1 MTSEGP
7 LTQSIQRGAAL
18 GVSEAEVFA
27 NMFGKRVE
35 LLSRTP
41 ASVEQTLES
50 ALALFRQER
59 VAAVL
64 GGSDDAAAEALQRA
78 AREASGL
85 FLNVG
90 AISGRLRGELLDRRT
105 VHVHPGVEALVNAA
119 GLWLIEH
126 AKRTRWG
133 LLVAESAFGAEVEAS
148 ATTLAK
154 RRSAQVVQR
163 ASAPRASADWPAALA
178 RLREAQVDAV
188 LVGLEPEPV
197 RAFLDNWRAAGLSG
211 ELAVVASDPHY
222 ALGAA
227 PATLAGAWPLVWHG
241 SLERYSAREL
251 NGRFRRRFEQPLDGA
266 AWAAWAAV
274 KIVTEAAVRAGSL
287 GVQPVLD
294 FVETRLAFDGH
305 KGAALSFRES
315 DRELGQPLYI
325 ARPRPGIET
334 GSAEGLEIVAEVSR
348 EKLDAVAQR
357 RQAPAESRE

>member
-1 MTSEGP
+1 M
-7 LTQSIQRGAAL
+7 
-18 GVSEAEVFA
+18 FA

-41 ASVEQTLES
+41 ATVEQTLES
-50 ALALFRQER
+50 ALSLFRQER
-59 VAAVL
+59 VAAII
-64 GGSDDAAAEALQRA
+64 GGSDDNAAEALQRA

-90 AISGRLRGELLDRRT
+90 AISGRLRGELFDRRT
-105 VHVHPGVEALVNAA
+105 VHVHPGVETLVNAA

-148 ATTLAK
+148 ATKLAK
-154 RRSAQVVQR
+154 GRNAQIVQR
-163 ASAPRASADWPAALA
+163 ASAPRASADWPAALTQ
-178 RLREAQVDAV
+178 LREAQVDAV
-188 LVGLEPEPV
+188 LVGLEPDPA
-197 RAFLDNWRAAGLSG
+197 RTFLDSWRAAGLSS
-211 ELAVVASDPHY
+211 ELAVVTSDPHY
-222 ALGAA
+222 ALGAESS
-227 PATLAGAWPLVWHG
+227 TLAGTWPLVWHM

-287 GVQPVLD
+287 EVQSILD
-294 FVETRLAFDGH
+294 FVESRLAFDGH
-305 KGAALSFRES
+305 KGSALSLRES

-325 ARPRPGIET
+325 ARPRSGT
-334 GSAEGLEIVAEVSR
+334 ATSNAEGLEIVAEVSR
-348 EKLDAVAQR
+348 EKLDAAAQG
-357 RQAPAESRE
+357 RQAPAEKRMN